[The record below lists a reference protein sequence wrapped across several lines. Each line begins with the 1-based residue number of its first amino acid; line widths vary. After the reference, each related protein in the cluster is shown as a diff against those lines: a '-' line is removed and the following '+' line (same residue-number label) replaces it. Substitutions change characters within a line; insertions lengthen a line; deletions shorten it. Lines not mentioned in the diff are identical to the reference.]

1 MRIIWRK
8 TLHYHRNAPIFPIP
22 YEKRLRIWDR
32 KSKLLESGG
41 SQTVIREAI
50 RRIALGRSID
60 RVDMSPGGTGGVGT
74 ARLIHGYVAK
84 VHDDPSDAEFAEY
97 GGTIDVGEYPDETA
111 STEPIIHKGVLLA
124 GTQDNSGGVL
134 LVPTLLSDVTIV
146 SDAATRAMY
155 VVNFSHAD
163 VLQYNAHREVTIGV
177 RETEELDTSSDSSP
191 DYDELWK
198 LQVTRPRR
206 TIRPRGITS
215 TVRNDGGK
223 ETSVTQ
229 DAENIALKVDRGE
242 LNLSTDKAETKVGG
256 QAVTVTGQKITLG
269 AEDATEPMVLGQ
281 QLAQLMM
288 EFLTECTKVMTPTLM
303 GTMPA
308 VNARISRPLSPRSG
322 TSSRKPPSRN
332 ERRERPRH
340 RLPLRRGASATASIR
355 NFTTGSS
362 TRRTGGTT
370 SIRGAWRKATRHR
383 SGCTIRPTAFAA
395 AIAGP

>member
-1 MRIIWRK
+1 MGQ
-8 TLHYHRNAPIFPIP
+8 
-22 YEKRLRIWDR
+22 

-191 DYDELWK
+191 DYDELEA
-198 LQVTRPRR
+198 TGNEAA
-206 TIRPRGITS
+206 THYTAEGITS

-256 QAVTVTGQKITLG
+256 QAVTVTGLTKSVRRMMKCFGDDGTKNVKITLG

-308 VNARISRPLSPRSG
+308 VNAPNFAPLIS
-322 TSSRKPPSRN
+322 K
-332 ERRERPRH
+332 
-340 RLPLRRGASATASIR
+340 IR
-355 NFTTGSS
+355 NFLSQ
-362 TRRTGGTT
+362 T
-370 SIRGAWRKATRHR
+370 SFTK
-383 SGCTIRPTAFAA
+383 
-395 AIAGP
+395 